1 MTKTGTVAAVLGTD
15 LVPPVV
21 AFKEGYEAGAKYINP
36 SINIISTYHPGG
48 LDVAFTDPEW
58 GATTAAQA
66 IQNGADVVFGA
77 GGKTGNGA
85 LIEVA
90 SHAGLF
96 CIGVD
101 SDQWETVPEAHPCL
115 LSSAM
120 KLITPGLF
128 DLIKGAKAGTFPA
141 GNYYGAAGLA
151 PYHDFDSVIPQAVKD
166 KIKTIAAGLLDG
178 SITTGYG
185 G

>member
-1 MTKTGTVAAVLGTD
+1 
-15 LVPPVV
+15 
-21 AFKEGYEAGAKYINP
+21 
-36 SINIISTYHPGG
+36 
-48 LDVAFTDPEW
+48 
-58 GATTAAQA
+58 
-66 IQNGADVVFGA
+66 
-77 GGKTGNGA
+77 
-85 LIEVA
+85 
-90 SHAGLF
+90 
-96 CIGVD
+96 
-101 SDQWETVPEAHPCL
+101 
-115 LSSAM
+115 M